1 MIKMTPDDFITLGEQ
16 HGFKPYYDDESW
28 YLLYDKTH
36 YIASMEEDED
46 NNILSFEVVT
56 EWELDP
62 EENRVWCKYSKFID
76 NDEEFKAAFEKSIMA
91 YKLTKQEY
99 ELKKIKKDFK

>member
-16 HGFKPYYDDESW
+16 HGFKPYYDAESW

-46 NNILSFEVVT
+46 NNISFEVVT
-56 EWELDP
+56 EWDWDP
-62 EENRVWCKYSKFID
+62 EENRVWCKNSKCFD

-91 YKLTKQEY
+91 YKLAKQEY
-99 ELKKIKKDFK
+99 ELKKIKKDFR